1 MGVRHLEAKSNY
13 MLVGL
18 TVLLLGSALL
28 SASLWLSV
36 GYDQKAY
43 KTYLTYIDEPVSGL
57 TEESPVK
64 YNGVRVG
71 IVDSI
76 SLNQQNPEQVILVLR
91 IEEDVPITESTVSTL
106 VSQGITGNTY
116 LGLMATTPSLVPLKK
131 TPNAPFPVIPSKP
144 SFFYQLETDIRDI
157 AQDVRRIFSKENAD
171 NLEKILQHFEALS
184 DTFARND
191 KNIDKV
197 LKDLP
202 KLVADLRGSAN
213 KFDLMAEDVSV
224 SGKQFTTTMKA
235 GKVSIDQISQQ
246 TLPSITELMRRL
258 NDIAI
263 NLEKVSSEMRQNPAV
278 IVRGTTP
285 SQLGPGERP

>member
-263 NLEKVSSEMRQNPAV
+263 NLEKVSSDMRQNPAV